1 MADIISEEVK
11 LIREM
16 IRNTEAKFVVLSS
29 SERTSL
35 LYNRNT
41 GALQTPSAT
50 VNADSLQAFRVSDGK
65 TKLLFK
71 VES

>member
-50 VNADSLQAFRVSDGK
+50 VNADSLQAFSLGSGK